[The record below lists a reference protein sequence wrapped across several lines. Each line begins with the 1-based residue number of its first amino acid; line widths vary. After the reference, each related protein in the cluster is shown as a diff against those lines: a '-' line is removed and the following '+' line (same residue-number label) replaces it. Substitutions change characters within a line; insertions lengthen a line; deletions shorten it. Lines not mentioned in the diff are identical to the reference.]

1 MSFEILNKLEE
12 SYNIPLNKVLVG
24 VMIDDITDSF
34 LYNLEKIILK
44 VKNVVII
51 TKKEFLLEKFKDN
64 LYYKYGII
72 LNINNKDMFL
82 KSDIIINYDFREK
95 ENLNR
100 DNIQKNITNKKD
112 VLFLSRVIFINLGE
126 KSLEELNIKFIDSG
140 ILINDFKINFL
151 NKEKINNKYFEYIK
165 KLEKFKF
172 ENIYE
177 NLILKNSNIKK
188 IKKEIVED
196 ELYIKHFY
204 GKRGRIS
211 RKEFV
216 NFRKC
221 LYDRNNI
228 LYSLKK

>member
-1 MSFEILNKLEE
+1 
-12 SYNIPLNKVLVG
+12 
-24 VMIDDITDSF
+24 
-34 LYNLEKIILK
+34 
-44 VKNVVII
+44 
-51 TKKEFLLEKFKDN
+51 
-64 LYYKYGII
+64 
-72 LNINNKDMFL
+72 MFL